1 MKWRQSNK
9 FKKNDITMKYKELAK
24 TGEQLSVVGLGCMG
38 MSHAYGQPDDTESIS
53 TLEYALD
60 LGINFWDTADIY
72 GNGVNEEL
80 ISKVLVPN
88 RNKIFIATKFGFRVK
103 GGTGDA
109 FVGGETYVDASP
121 KWMKQAV
128 ENSLRRLKIETI
140 DLYYAHR
147 VDPNVPVEETVGAM
161 AELVKQGKIRF
172 LGLSECTPE
181 DLRKAYAV
189 HPITA
194 VQSEYSILTRGVE
207 DAILPLTKEL
217 GITFVPFSPLSRG
230 LITNKLDVNS
240 LASNDFRKNLP
251 RYNGE
256 YLDNNQKLSAAFAE
270 FAESKNC
277 TPAQLAIAWV
287 MAQSDNIIPIPGTKR
302 RKYLEENAGAVDVA
316 LTAKELEIIDSI
328 VNKYPNIGPRYSARE
343 NKFLNK

>member
-1 MKWRQSNK
+1 
-9 FKKNDITMKYKELAK
+9 MKYKELAK
-24 TGEQLSVVGLGCMG
+24 TGEKLSAVGLGCMG
-38 MSHAYGQPDDTESIS
+38 MSSAYGQPDDSESIA
-53 TLEYALD
+53 TLQYALD

-88 RNKIFIATKFGFRVK
+88 RDKIFIATKFGFRVK

-109 FVGGETYVDASP
+109 FVGGETYLDASP
-121 KWMKQAV
+121 AWMKQAV
-128 ENSLRRLKIETI
+128 ENSLKRLKIETI
-140 DLYYAHR
+140 DLYYVHR

-161 AELVKQGKIRF
+161 AELVKEGKVRY

-181 DLRKAYAV
+181 DLKKAHAV
-189 HPITA
+189 HAISA

-230 LITNKLDVNS
+230 LITSKLDVNS

-270 FAESKNC
+270 FAQSKNC
-277 TPAQLAIAWV
+277 SPARLAIAWV

-302 RKYLEENAGAVDVA
+302 REYLEENAGAADVE
-316 LTAKELEIIDSI
+316 LSAKDLEIIDAI

-343 NKFLNK
+343 NKFVKK

>member
-1 MKWRQSNK
+1 
-9 FKKNDITMKYKELAK
+9 MKYKELAK
-24 TGEQLSVVGLGCMG
+24 TGEKLSAVGLGCMG
-38 MSHAYGQPDDTESIS
+38 MSSAYGQPDDSESIA
-53 TLEYALD
+53 TLQYALD

-88 RNKIFIATKFGFRVK
+88 RDKIFIATKFGFRVK

-109 FVGGETYVDASP
+109 FVGGETYLDASP
-121 KWMKQAV
+121 AWMKQAV
-128 ENSLRRLKIETI
+128 ENSLKRLKIETI
-140 DLYYAHR
+140 DLYYVHR

-161 AELVKQGKIRF
+161 AELVREGKVRY

-181 DLRKAYAV
+181 DLKKAHAM
-189 HPITA
+189 HAISA

-230 LITNKLDVNS
+230 LITSKLDVNS

-270 FAESKNC
+270 FAQSKNC
-277 TPAQLAIAWV
+277 SPARLAIAWV

-302 RKYLEENAGAVDVA
+302 REYLEENAGAADVE
-316 LTAKELEIIDSI
+316 LSAKDLEIIDAI

-343 NKFLNK
+343 NKFVKK

>member
-1 MKWRQSNK
+1 MKN
-9 FKKNDITMKYKELAK
+9 KELAK
-24 TGEQLSVVGLGCMG
+24 TGEKVSAIGLGCMG
-38 MSHAYGQPDDTESIS
+38 MSTAYGKADDTESVA

-60 LGINFWDTADIY
+60 LGINFWDTADVY
-72 GNGVNEEL
+72 GNGANEEL

-88 RNKIFIATKFGFRVK
+88 RNKIFIATKFGFRVR

-121 KWMKQAV
+121 KWMRQAV
-128 ENSLRRLKIETI
+128 EESLGRLKIETI

-147 VDPNVPVEETVGAM
+147 VDPNVPVKETVGAM
-161 AELVKQGKIRF
+161 AELVKAGKVRY

-181 DLRKAYAV
+181 DLKNAYAV

-194 VQSEYSILTRGVE
+194 LQSEYSLLTRGVE

-217 GITFVPFSPLSRG
+217 GITFVPFAPLGRG
-230 LITNKLDVNS
+230 LITNKLDVSS

-251 RYNGE
+251 RYQGE
-256 YLDNNQKLSAAFAE
+256 YLENNQKLAAAFAE

-287 MAQSDNIIPIPGTKR
+287 MAQGDNIIPIPGTKR
-302 RKYLEENAGAVDVA
+302 RKYLEENAG
-316 LTAKELEIIDSI
+316 TADMELAAKDLEVIEAI
-328 VNKYPNIGPRYSARE
+328 VRKYPNIGPRYSARE
-343 NKFLNK
+343 NKFVKK